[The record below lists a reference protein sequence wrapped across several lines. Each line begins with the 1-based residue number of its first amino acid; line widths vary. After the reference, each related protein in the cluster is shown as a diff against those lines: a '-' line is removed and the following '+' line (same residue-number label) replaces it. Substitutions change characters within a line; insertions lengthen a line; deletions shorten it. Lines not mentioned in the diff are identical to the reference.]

1 MMTWH
6 KRRCSECWW
15 RKLRG
20 SFFLYTRRAA
30 GGKGMSASRAN
41 PLREDRD
48 AILRFARFNREAAPN
63 IMVKIPVTPDGLL
76 AIEELAAERVPIN
89 ATEVM
94 SVRQTL
100 DVCEVYTRAIR
111 GLHAPPRCIFPISPA
126 SSMNISQ
133 RVPYGMAS
141 IFPRTTCGR
150 RVLRW
155 LKKSTRPFGK
165 TRRPWAL
172 SAAAPVGCTT
182 LPKWLAA
189 RRLLP
194 STGRVPRKN

>member
-1 MMTWH
+1 
-6 KRRCSECWW
+6 
-15 RKLRG
+15 
-20 SFFLYTRRAA
+20 
-30 GGKGMSASRAN
+30 MSASRAN

>member
-1 MMTWH
+1 MTIQELGTIFQ
-6 KRRCSECWW
+6 S
-15 RKLRG
+15 
-20 SFFLYTRRAA
+20 
-30 GGKGMSASRAN
+30 
-41 PLREDRD
+41 
-48 AILRFARFNREAAPN
+48 
-63 IMVKIPVTPDGLL
+63 KIPVKIVLLNNSFLGMVRQWQQLFFGKRYSFTHIESPDLTLIAAAYGIPNRRVTEPGQLRE

-100 DVCEVYTRAIR
+100 DVCEVYPRAIR